1 MAKRN
6 HEPGKLVPVTLKRLP
21 DGWHADG
28 GNLYLFVR
36 NASRSWV
43 FRFTA
48 PNGKRKNMG
57 LGSLDTVT
65 LANARSLVKEL
76 RAKVKNP
83 TAPTDPIIER
93 QELRAT
99 VRAEKARAMTFKQCA
114 VACIDA
120 LRSGWKNSKHAAQWE
135 STLETYAYPIIGSLP
150 VADIDTPLIIKI
162 LHPIWTTK
170 NETASR
176 LRGRIEKVLSWAT
189 ANGFRH
195 GENPARWRGHLDNLL
210 AAPRKVQT
218 VEHHAA
224 LPFKEMGT
232 FMAEL
237 RKRDG
242 IGARALEFAILTAA
256 RSGEVRGATWPEIDL
271 SEKVWTIPA
280 ARMKAKKEHR
290 VPLSDAAITLL
301 QALPQLDAEEIVFP
315 STKPGAPLS
324 DMTLT
329 GVLRRMGRGGLTAH
343 GFRSTFRDWAG
354 ETTAYSRETI
364 EHALAHQ
371 LTDKAEA
378 AYARGT
384 MFDKRRRLM
393 EDWSKYCSTLPN
405 AEGSGVVVPLRGIA

>member
-6 HEPGKLVPVTLKRLP
+6 HEPGKLVPITLKRLP

-36 NASRSWV
+36 DASRSWV
-43 FRFTA
+43 FRFTS
-48 PNGKRKNMG
+48 PDGKRKNMG

-65 LANARSLVKEL
+65 LANARSLAKEL

-93 QELRAT
+93 QEFRAT

-114 VACIDA
+114 AACIEA

-135 STLETYAYPIIGSLP
+135 STLETYAYPTIGTLP
-150 VADIDTPLIIKI
+150 VADVDTPLVIKI
-162 LHPIWTTK
+162 LLPIWTTK

-189 ANGFRH
+189 ANGFRR

-210 AAPRKVQT
+210 AAPSKVQT

-256 RSGEVRGATWPEIDL
+256 RSGEVRGATWLEIDL
-271 SEKVWTIPA
+271 SERVWTIPA

-290 VPLSDAAITLL
+290 VPLSDATVTLL
-301 QALPQLDAEEIVFP
+301 QALPRFENEEIVFP
-315 STKPGAPLS
+315 SAKAGAPLS

-393 EDWSKYCSTLPN
+393 DDWSKYYSTLPC
-405 AEGSGVVVPLRGIA
+405 S